1 MPKVAPS
8 RRRRESVSRIGCWTA
23 LPAPSA
29 YPAGGA
35 WFFGQQPEIS
45 GRDSYICRMAL
56 REGRVFEQRLQFIA
70 EQLADALARS
80 VMIDDAAL
88 RPLAVSAQTGLLD
101 ASRVEAVLQRRTS
114 ERHRRVLAQPRDLH
128 AREPGSLPATRAP
141 RPPPPC
147 PPPAPRH
154 KPLRFPWPTC

>member
-1 MPKVAPS
+1 
-8 RRRRESVSRIGCWTA
+8 
-23 LPAPSA
+23 
-29 YPAGGA
+29 
-35 WFFGQQPEIS
+35 
-45 GRDSYICRMAL
+45 MAL

-114 ERHRRVLAQPRDLH
+114 ERHRRMLAEHGIFQ
-128 AREPGSLPATRAP
+128 AREPVSIPATDSPGCACRWCTAISNSAS
-141 RPPPPC
+141 C
-147 PPPAPRH
+147 G
-154 KPLRFPWPTC
+154 

>member
-1 MPKVAPS
+1 
-8 RRRRESVSRIGCWTA
+8 
-23 LPAPSA
+23 
-29 YPAGGA
+29 
-35 WFFGQQPEIS
+35 
-45 GRDSYICRMAL
+45 MAL

-114 ERHRRVLAQPRDLH
+114 ERHRPEPAAPRVFPA
-128 AREPGSLPATRAP
+128 PGPGANPATDRAAPPPPWPPLAP
-141 RPPPPC
+141 RP
-147 PPPAPRH
+147 
-154 KPLRFPWPTC
+154 

>member
-1 MPKVAPS
+1 
-8 RRRRESVSRIGCWTA
+8 
-23 LPAPSA
+23 
-29 YPAGGA
+29 
-35 WFFGQQPEIS
+35 
-45 GRDSYICRMAL
+45 MAL

-114 ERHRRVLAQPRDLH
+114 ERHRRKLPEHRVFP
-128 AREPGSLPATRAP
+128 ARGAGSLPATHAARL
-141 RPPPPC
+141 PPPC
-147 PPPAPRH
+147 PPPVH
-154 KPLRFPWPTC
+154 GDKPLGFPGL